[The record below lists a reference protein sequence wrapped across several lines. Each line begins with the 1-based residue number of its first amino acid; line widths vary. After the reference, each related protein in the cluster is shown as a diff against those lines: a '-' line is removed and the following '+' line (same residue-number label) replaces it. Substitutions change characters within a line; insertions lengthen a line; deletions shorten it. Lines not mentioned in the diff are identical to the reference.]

1 MIFFEMFAFNGWL
14 SPPPPPIPIGPV
26 PLSTLSTLS
35 TFEQPLTLLDIQPAK
50 IDSVGDKVDKVD
62 NLDSEVPKSLDRR
75 STAACRYCRSVTP
88 RASIWFTSEVPQ

>member
-35 TFEQPLTLLDIQPAK
+35 TFEQPLTLLLIHAV
-50 IDSVGDKVDKVD
+50 ITTASATG
-62 NLDSEVPKSLDRR
+62 SLGVQLGNSADLAR
-75 STAACRYCRSVTP
+75 
-88 RASIWFTSEVPQ
+88 